1 MVKIPS
7 INAPR
12 TDVSLLRQTM
22 VNMLKV
28 LLTIEKTFMRLK
40 NQEHDRQ
47 NKYVHLI
54 KPKLLS
60 MLFLVFV
67 FTFINFATSN
77 QKYKKVFSI
86 HPFDF

>member
-1 MVKIPS
+1 MLPE
-7 INAPR
+7 
-12 TDVSLLRQTM
+12 LMFHYCRQAT

-40 NQEHDRQ
+40 NQEHD
-47 NKYVHLI
+47 NKVCASYKAQTAQHAF
-54 KPKLLS
+54 S
-60 MLFLVFV
+60 CFCFH
-67 FTFINFATSN
+67 FINFATSN